1 MRELGTFCYR
11 VEVCDCV
18 YDICI
23 QATSDVDGKVTATLR
38 LLRMLVK
45 HAWELRDVLEEG
57 LAISPTAPWKGQ
69 FSVPNMQSD
78 ATVVLLLILVLSP
91 VPVA

>member
-1 MRELGTFCYR
+1 M
-11 VEVCDCV
+11 CDCV
-18 YDICI
+18 YNICI

-57 LAISPTAPWKGQ
+57 LASSPTSPWKG
-69 FSVPNMQSD
+69 
-78 ATVVLLLILVLSP
+78 
-91 VPVA
+91 